1 MLPQEEEEQEEDFF
15 FFFFKKRESNT
26 NLSSKNFSNT
36 YKESSKKNPN
46 YHFIMRRGRKGGEIK
61 KVEQPENYT
70 CYMKNPLTLK
80 NSQNKKEDGRRNKKV
95 EQQ

>member
-1 MLPQEEEEQEEDFF
+1 
-15 FFFFKKRESNT
+15 
-26 NLSSKNFSNT
+26 
-36 YKESSKKNPN
+36 
-46 YHFIMRRGRKGGEIK
+46 MRRGRKGGEIK